1 MQHLARLNFSTLLT
15 LRSSLILYCPM
26 LLHKK
31 VLDWLAFCNSTE
43 LKHNLLLLCCEKG
56 LFTAFK
62 ILTPFILLGSLAF
75 IETPGAAGKGAASL
89 LFTAPPWG
97 WGHTVFFRGG
107 AGCVTPAPSVPAVVH
122 RVPRNGMEARVIPA
136 HRCESSAS
144 KSLHNSGSLLRIPR
158 PTLRRT
164 SSLIL
169 LWSTLWG

>member
-62 ILTPFILLGSLAF
+62 NTYTIYPFWFPGFHWDTWCSRKRCCKPALHCSALRVRTHCVLQGRRWLCNTCALCSCGGSQSPS
-75 IETPGAAGKGAASL
+75 EWNGSKGHPSSQMWIKCL
-89 LFTAPPWG
+89 SVTAQ
-97 WGHTVFFRGG
+97 
-107 AGCVTPAPSVPAVVH
+107 
-122 RVPRNGMEARVIPA
+122 
-136 HRCESSAS
+136 
-144 KSLHNSGSLLRIPR
+144 LRI
-158 PTLRRT
+158 LA
-164 SSLIL
+164 
-169 LWSTLWG
+169 